1 MATTTDRERI
11 RLSLDVSPELYAL
24 LESLAERTDESKS
37 DVLRKA
43 IVLMDVA
50 VTASQEGKRLLVQ
63 EPPHQDGHVTQTKII
78 GLFPPG
84 RNPAVY
90 SRSSSEQ
97 PASRQPA
104 VAVREMPREISGQRM
119 TDDRVEASERMDARE
134 QRETVEQREP
144 HERMEV
150 RERTTVREQ
159 VNTVPRTRQGND
171 RTGQ

>member
-1 MATTTDRERI
+1 MATATDREKI

-24 LESLAERTDESKS
+24 LESIAERTDESKS

-50 VTASQEGKRLLVQ
+50 VKASQEGKRLLVQ
-63 EPPHQDGHVTQTKII
+63 DPPQKDGHVTQTEVI

-97 PASRQPA
+97 PTARQTA
-104 VAVREMPREISGQRM
+104 AMREMPREVSGQRM

-134 QRETVEQREP
+134 HRQTVKQREP
-144 HERMEV
+144 
-150 RERTTVREQ
+150 
-159 VNTVPRTRQGND
+159 
-171 RTGQ
+171 